1 MPLRVS
7 IGPRDV
13 TDGTVELAR
22 RDTLSKSSVAQEDL
36 VAEVKIRLE
45 AIQVALFDRA
55 KNYSTEY
62 TTVVDDFDAFKEV
75 LASKGG
81 FVSAHW
87 DGTAETELSIKQATN
102 ATIRCI
108 PIDGK
113 IEQGSCVYSGKP
125 SNQRVLFAK
134 AY

>member
-1 MPLRVS
+1 MIRGFPRVHTTTLLRLTVN
-7 IGPRDV
+7 RNT
-13 TDGTVELAR
+13 TDGCFGR
-22 RDTLSKSSVAQEDL
+22 F
-36 VAEVKIRLE
+36 
-45 AIQVALFDRA
+45 FDRQFGLS
-55 KNYSTEY
+55 STIPVCY
-62 TTVVDDFDAFKEV
+62 NKSTAVDDFDAFKEV

-81 FVSAHW
+81 FVAAHW
-87 DGTAETELSIKQATN
+87 DGTAETELAIKEATK

-113 IEQGSCVYSGKP
+113 TEQGSCVYSGKP